1 MSSIEHG
8 PFPEENDVSGRVVKS
23 IYVENQV
30 NDGQTQRTEQAMV
43 LFAAVRAEHTVSE
56 STEESSTSLNPIS
69 SSNIKEALQ
78 EPIHK
83 TLYDPDSCYNQ
94 WLAPL
99 NLPLLPH
106 PQTLYSFL
114 KHIHQYN
121 FTQYNNFNY
130 ALRVA
135 IKLDYSEC
143 YIHPPHVSEP
153 LPDYFFP
160 YLSGYNYYP
169 SIPIPSKFSPTN
181 DNILD
186 TSLIIK
192 DNELNN
198 TYSQLFGDYDETF
211 IYNQYYNNIQFNTC
225 YNKFLFY
232 NHIPLLPHPQTI
244 ITFL

>member
-1 MSSIEHG
+1 MMSSIEHG

-23 IYVENQV
+23 IYAENQV

-130 ALRVA
+130 AL
-135 IKLDYSEC
+135 
-143 YIHPPHVSEP
+143 
-153 LPDYFFP
+153 
-160 YLSGYNYYP
+160 
-169 SIPIPSKFSPTN
+169 
-181 DNILD
+181 
-186 TSLIIK
+186 
-192 DNELNN
+192 
-198 TYSQLFGDYDETF
+198 
-211 IYNQYYNNIQFNTC
+211 
-225 YNKFLFY
+225 
-232 NHIPLLPHPQTI
+232 
-244 ITFL
+244 